1 MCNHTQSNV
10 QMLVPLQELEE
21 KRKERAKVSYERR
34 KQLARL
40 RTKAEKVADEK
51 LGSELQILEPLKY

>member
-1 MCNHTQSNV
+1 
-10 QMLVPLQELEE
+10 MLVPLQELEE

>member
-1 MCNHTQSNV
+1 MCDHTRSDISNIV
-10 QMLVPLQELEE
+10 FLQELEE
-21 KRKERAKVSYERR
+21 KRKERAKVSYDRR